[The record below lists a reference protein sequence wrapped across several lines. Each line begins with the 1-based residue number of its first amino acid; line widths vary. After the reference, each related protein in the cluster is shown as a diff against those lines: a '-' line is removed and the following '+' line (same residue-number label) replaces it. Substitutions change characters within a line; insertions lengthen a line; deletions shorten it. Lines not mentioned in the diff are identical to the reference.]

1 MTFTMLYQQKSG
13 TKMDL
18 FNLSQE
24 PMFLNEWKKFTAG
37 LKQVENKDFAQ
48 QINVLMDELKDVVQ
62 KIDVGHDSDFNGYIN
77 PHGLIDTR
85 HKIQDVRQKI
95 YQKFSEMGITVR

>member
-1 MTFTMLYQQKSG
+1 MSQDNDILYAYGDSKEVTTFTE
-13 TKMDL
+13 
-18 FNLSQE
+18 N
-24 PMFLNEWKKFTAG
+24 NV
-37 LKQVENKDFAQ
+37 LKQLGLTKVT
-48 QINVLMDELKDVVQ
+48 MDELKDLVQ

>member
-18 FNLSQE
+18 FNLSNR

-37 LKQVENKDFAQ
+37 LKQVENKDYAQ
-48 QINVLMDELKDVVQ
+48 QINVLMDELKTWY
-62 KIDVGHDSDFNGYIN
+62 K
-77 PHGLIDTR
+77 
-85 HKIQDVRQKI
+85 K
-95 YQKFSEMGITVR
+95 